1 MDKQTEKPKRKYT
14 KKPKPTPKQ
23 LEPQDE
29 QPKPVQKVIR
39 FP

>member
-14 KKPKPTPKQ
+14 KKPKPKQ

-29 QPKPVQKVIR
+29 QPKPVQKVIIVR